1 MTTLETVD
9 GGPSGVFLGLRE
21 SGHSAQGL
29 GMHGRSGTTDS
40 PTEHDS
46 RVKTLQRGTTVNL
59 RIRGTPYWSMSIGWI
74 FHLGEG
80 PGIYQRIYFGP
91 DSFKCSRHLRLQ
103 KKKGTSKNYQ
113 THLETRTHPFA
124 PSHAPVS
131 HDRHIDR
138 VSATPNDL
146 FCILVIHEK
155 QLPFHLY
162 FRENASLS
170 FLQNDP
176 DATANDR

>member
-1 MTTLETVD
+1 MTTLETVH
-9 GGPSGVFLGLRE
+9 GASSGVFLGFGTQRPRLGYAWSLRN
-21 SGHSAQGL
+21 HGL
-29 GMHGRSGTTDS
+29 
-40 PTEHDS
+40 PTMEHDS
-46 RVKTLQRGTTVNL
+46 RLRVKTLQRGTTVNL
-59 RIRGTPYWSMSIGWI
+59 RIRGTRYWSMSIGWI

-155 QLPFHLY
+155 QLPFPLY